1 MGLIN
6 VEEVLILV
14 GDLPAGKAD
23 GLDGIPACLLK
34 ASISYIAGSLTHIFN
49 LVIFTGIISRDW
61 KIARVTPI
69 FKADSRFGPNN
80 YMPISVL
87 SVTAKLFERAIFSQ
101 TYKYLLNENNLLAKF
116 QSGFEPLH
124 STLTALIDMTDKWY
138 LIIDSGLTD
147 AILFI
152 DLKKAI

>member
-49 LVIFTGIISRDW
+49 LVIFTGIIPRDW

-80 YMPISVL
+80 YRPTSVL

-101 TYKYLLNENNLLAKF
+101 TYRYLLNENNLL
-116 QSGFEPLH
+116 
-124 STLTALIDMTDKWY
+124 TR
-138 LIIDSGLTD
+138 
-147 AILFI
+147 
-152 DLKKAI
+152 

>member
-49 LVIFTGIISRDW
+49 LVIFTGIIPSDW
-61 KIARVTPI
+61 KSARVAPI

-80 YMPISVL
+80 YRPFSVL
-87 SVTAKLFERAIFSQ
+87 SVIAKLFERAVFNQ
-101 TYKYLLNENNLLAKF
+101 TY
-116 QSGFEPLH
+116 
-124 STLTALIDMTDKWY
+124 
-138 LIIDSGLTD
+138 
-147 AILFI
+147 
-152 DLKKAI
+152 

>member
-6 VEEVLILV
+6 VEEVFILV

-34 ASISYIAGSLTHIFN
+34 ASISYIAGYLTHNFN
-49 LVIFTGIISRDW
+49 LVIFAGIIPSDW
-61 KIARVTPI
+61 KSARVTPI

-87 SVTAKLFERAIFSQ
+87 SVIAKLFERAVFNQ
-101 TYKYLLNENNLLAKF
+101 TY
-116 QSGFEPLH
+116 
-124 STLTALIDMTDKWY
+124 
-138 LIIDSGLTD
+138 
-147 AILFI
+147 
-152 DLKKAI
+152 

>member
-6 VEEVLILV
+6 VEEVFILV

-34 ASISYIAGSLTHIFN
+34 ASISYIAGYLTHNFN
-49 LVIFTGIISRDW
+49 LVIFAGIIPSDW
-61 KIARVTPI
+61 KSVRVTPI

-87 SVTAKLFERAIFSQ
+87 SVIAKLFERAVFNQ
-101 TYKYLLNENNLLAKF
+101 TY
-116 QSGFEPLH
+116 
-124 STLTALIDMTDKWY
+124 
-138 LIIDSGLTD
+138 
-147 AILFI
+147 
-152 DLKKAI
+152 